1 VKREAA
7 DEAEEHDDASPDDV
21 EPGLLLLEQPAEP
34 SSPAGPLLPLAPPLI
49 HPVSDRTE
57 RLVGGSLR
65 ARKALLRRAI
75 AGSASAVEWRRGQG
89 SASDALIYR
98 GRSSRPLASL
108 PWFSH
113 ITPLPGRLLA
123 HILSSAL
130 EEACICIPLL
140 RSGHSVSTCASG
152 TSSDDGLGDRTVPL
166 GACTVV
172 ALDTE
177 LIPQ

>member
-1 VKREAA
+1 MV
-7 DEAEEHDDASPDDV
+7 AEEHDDASPDDV

-113 ITPLPGRLLA
+113 ITPCMAARQA
-123 HILSSAL
+123 
-130 EEACICIPLL
+130 
-140 RSGHSVSTCASG
+140 TCAYLKQR
-152 TSSDDGLGDRTVPL
+152 LGRGMHMHTPSQKRSL
-166 GACTVV
+166 R
-172 ALDTE
+172 E
-177 LIPQ
+177 HMRKWHEF